1 MRRPIGHRTSTATD
15 LATIL
20 ANQSSPTYMAA
31 VARQRA
37 AVQDGKVWRYNAVTG
52 QWRLVPILDG
62 TVHED
67 QRVA

>member
-1 MRRPIGHRTSTATD
+1 MRRPPGHRTSTATD

-37 AVQDGKVWRYNAVTG
+37 AIQAGKVWRYNRAKGEWYLRKV
-52 QWRLVPILDG
+52 VDG
-62 TVHED
+62 TV
-67 QRVA
+67 QQSQAA